1 MQSQQRIKAKFNL
14 GNIYTTPGAFE
25 LLDGSVELAALLVQR
40 HAMGDWGDICLEDVG
55 INNEALKLGGRL
67 LSVYKLPLAGTLWII
82 TEADR
87 ASTTLLL
94 PEEY

>member
-1 MQSQQRIKAKFNL
+1 MQSKHTIKARFDL
-14 GNIYTTPGAFE
+14 GNIHATPGAFE
-25 LLDGSVELAALLVQR
+25 LLDGNVELAALLVQR

-55 INNEALKLGGRL
+55 LNNQALKLGGRL
-67 LSVYKLPLAGTLWII
+67 MSVYKLPLAGTLWVI